1 MLGRIVREEETKGR
15 NSRDARFK
23 TKIPPFHTSL
33 PIGKDVD
40 YYQLLQLPTTASTD
54 EILRAYKRL
63 ALIHHPDKS
72 SPNHPPIPAASNQRP
87 FLAQNGSTRIDFRL
101 LNEAKYVLSDPHRRA
116 EYDATLIIHQGQAR
130 QETEQGPHISHQ
142 VSLEDFIPYYTDN
155 CDMKNHDK
163 SPVGYE
169 GGGEKEEVEGLE
181 KEVEY
186 WTYPC
191 RCSGQFRIT
200 REDLEEGVD
209 VVGCAGCGEWVKVL
223 YEVLEDGP

>member
-1 MLGRIVREEETKGR
+1 
-15 NSRDARFK
+15 
-23 TKIPPFHTSL
+23 
-33 PIGKDVD
+33 VD

-116 EYDATLIIHQGQAR
+116 EYDATLIIHQGQ
-130 QETEQGPHISHQ
+130 
-142 VSLEDFIPYYTDN
+142 
-155 CDMKNHDK
+155 
-163 SPVGYE
+163 
-169 GGGEKEEVEGLE
+169 GGGEEEEVEGLE